1 VTCFVWNAAT
11 RTQQLQVFDARELSR
26 GPVARIH
33 LPHRIPAG
41 FHACWFNTE
50 NTA

>member
-1 VTCFVWNAAT
+1 
-11 RTQQLQVFDARELSR
+11 
-26 GPVARIH
+26 VARIL